1 MIEGVGLHLTEG
13 TKGMEK
19 VLFLLADYAN
29 VSKEGKLNV
38 MGIFDR
44 LNATGFP
51 TRHPEMHLVVKLRGE
66 LGEWGGSRQLTI
78 RLIDQDGK
86 EISSIS
92 RSFVVPEAKAGR
104 PPEVNFIIGLR
115 DMVFPEPGIYE
126 FVLLVD
132 GERKGGVPIYVN
144 QIEPPE
150 ETEPPEE

>member
-1 MIEGVGLHLTEG
+1 MIESVGLHLAEG
-13 TKGMEK
+13 TKGMK
-19 VLFLLADYAN
+19 TVLFLLADYAN

-44 LNATGFP
+44 LNAPKFP

-66 LGEWGGSRQLTI
+66 LGELGGSRQLTI

-92 RSFVVPEAKAGR
+92 RSFDFPEAEAGR

-115 DMVFPEPGIYE
+115 DMVFPEPGTYE

-132 GERKGGVPIYVN
+132 REHKGGVTIYVN
-144 QIEPPE
+144 QSEPPEEIEPPE
-150 ETEPPEE
+150 E